1 MNGQD
6 KLRVLRILYRVN
18 AIILFSILLISFA
31 AGMFIKDGWASH
43 LRNAVANLC
52 MMAILVCPL
61 CVTLLLLNVWGL
73 RIDPKRRLRYIIEML
88 VLSVWIAWA
97 VYEYVTLPMLAP

>member
-1 MNGQD
+1 MKD
-6 KLRVLRILYRVN
+6 E
-18 AIILFSILLISFA
+18 A
-31 AGMFIKDGWASH
+31 ASQYKQAD
-43 LRNAVANLC
+43 ANLC